1 MNYKV
6 QINPPSQIVKRLGLD
21 KGGKAQMFHTQ
32 NVLRRIQRYMPYR
45 EGFLIKRTI
54 ASTDIKKPVIVCVG
68 PGVRVLFNGVSAS
81 GKPINYTKTKNPQAG
96 ARWDRRLSAAEGKIM
111 AKELEAYV
119 RRG

>member
-1 MNYKV
+1 MKYSVKL
-6 QINPPSQIVKRLGLD
+6 NPSSQIVKRLGID

-68 PGVRVLFNGVSAS
+68 PGVRVLFNGVAPS

-96 ARWDRRLSAAEGKIM
+96 PHWDKRLSAAEGKIM
-111 AKELEAYV
+111 AKELENYV
-119 RRG
+119 RRS